1 MALNFA
7 NLHTIRNGPVVEEPC
22 DRDVLFG
29 RGTGPRRHPGNIVF
43 RSMVMLHVSTFI
55 KLPRMKRRRIAES
68 IVRAHGELGGRFLNR
83 TQHDEGW
90 FVADLEQCVV
100 KTQQALREGHAKW
113 LDEAQGTSK
122 SGWGKW
128 GTKGPNREEPTP
140 MEAVAEINM
149 TSFSAEWL
157 DRIGEIDAR
166 VISACSGDEG
176 GRIVVEE
183 NSIDSSGKKGV
194 RGNPESAKFSRLGA
208 AINDDNEDLYSIR
221 YATGESLSEQVDQ
234 AIQAADES
242 ARTSL
247 KKSNER
253 LQDGSPSEPLNTS
266 LNVGRRC
273 KLRQIEIEEDTID
286 SLNKLSRSDH
296 VDGDFTTWTTQEPI
310 TNGTK
315 RIHHAASR
323 TKEEIRVENTL
334 DRLLGGLSA
343 TSSNFEITDCLEALI
358 GVFEK
363 DDQAH
368 SQLLVAGGVET
379 IVNRMELFH
388 FVDDVQ
394 VAGFSVLSR
403 LAASENASMQQE
415 ICRVNGPAIVVA
427 AMRAFEDNEDLQ
439 ANGCAI
445 LMRLLTGG
453 GNRRR
458 LMIVS
463 AGSVG
468 AVINAVRRHRDS
480 GDVCSRALRFL
491 HELSCWSCRANE
503 WAMTRCDGVR
513 VVVEAIRIRMKKVI
527 RSNSMNSCHSQS
539 AAVVTVLGLALLCNL
554 CRNSRNRK
562 EIFSSGVGS
571 LVVEVVHQHNA
582 DKNLRLWA
590 RRLLDW
596 TGA

>member
-1 MALNFA
+1 
-7 NLHTIRNGPVVEEPC
+7 
-22 DRDVLFG
+22 
-29 RGTGPRRHPGNIVF
+29 
-43 RSMVMLHVSTFI
+43 
-55 KLPRMKRRRIAES
+55 MKRRRVAES
-68 IVRAHGELGGRFLNR
+68 IVRAHCELGGRFLKR
-83 TQHDEGW
+83 TQHDERW
-90 FVADLEQCVV
+90 FGVDWEQCVV

-113 LDEAQGTSK
+113 LDEAHGTSK

-157 DRIGEIDAR
+157 DRIGEIDAS
-166 VISACSGDEG
+166 VVSACSGDDGG

-183 NSIDSSGKKGV
+183 NSLDSSGKKG
-194 RGNPESAKFSRLGA
+194 NAEL
-208 AINDDNEDLYSIR
+208 INDENKDFYSVR
-221 YATGESLSEQVDQ
+221 YATGESVSEQVNMRLEDKQ
-234 AIQAADES
+234 SPNLGVGRTQGKPHEASNLRLLEDGRNLFES
-242 ARTSL
+242 VQP
-247 KKSNER
+247 SNER
-253 LQDGSPSEPLNTS
+253 LQDGSPSEPLNAY

-273 KLRQIEIEEDTID
+273 KLRQIKEYTKSRHELSID
-286 SLNKLSRSDH
+286 SSNNLSGCDH
-296 VDGDFTTWTTQEPI
+296 VYTDFTNREAVTWTT
-310 TNGTK
+310 
-315 RIHHAASR
+315 HVASR
-323 TKEEIRVENTL
+323 TKEEIKVENTL
-334 DRLLGGLSA
+334 DRLLDGLSA
-343 TSSNFEITDCLEALI
+343 TSSNVEITDCLEALI

-503 WAMTRCDGVR
+503 WAMTCCDGVR
-513 VVVEAIRIRMKKVI
+513 VVVEAIMIRMKKVI